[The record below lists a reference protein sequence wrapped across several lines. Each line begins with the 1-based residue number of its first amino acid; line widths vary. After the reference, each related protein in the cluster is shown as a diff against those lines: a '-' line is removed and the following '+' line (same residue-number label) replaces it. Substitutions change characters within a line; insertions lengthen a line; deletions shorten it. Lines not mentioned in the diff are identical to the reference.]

1 MEFTELAAMAGA
13 HAEARALQVALK
25 LGIFELLVQ
34 QASQAANEIAASL
47 GTDRRATM
55 LLANAMVAL
64 GLLDKHEDNYR
75 LSSTAYRYLVKSSPE
90 YLGGMILFDE
100 AIFPYWVTLEDSVRS
115 GTSARS
121 PDMFQSA
128 PEDTERFIRAMDSL
142 TRARGDAA
150 WVAEHLDLAGIRT
163 VADLGGGP
171 GTYLAAIV
179 QRHQKV
185 RGAVWDLPATLKV
198 TRRILAERE
207 PQIMARIELLEV
219 DYLKA
224 PLPGPVDAVF
234 MSNIVHSEQERDNAS
249 LMAKCFDAIAPGGLI
264 ALKDHVMNGDLTD
277 PRAGAIFSLYLLL
290 MTRGR
295 DYSFDEIAGWLSA
308 AGFID
313 TKMHRLPN
321 PPFTSSLVTARRP

>member
-1 MEFTELAAMAGA
+1 MEFAELAAMAGA
-13 HAEARALQVALK
+13 HAEARAIQVALK
-25 LGIFELLVQ
+25 LGIFELLAQ
-34 QASQAANEIAASL
+34 SSQDENAIAAAL

-55 LLANAMVAL
+55 LLANGMVAL
-64 GLLDKHEDNYR
+64 GLLEKHDGTYR
-75 LSSTAYRYLVKSSPE
+75 LSGAADRYLVKSSPE
-90 YLGGMILFDE
+90 YLGSMILFDE
-100 AIFPYWVTLEDSVRS
+100 AIFPYWATLEDSIRS
-115 GTSARS
+115 GASARS

-142 TRARGDAA
+142 TRARGDAE
-150 WVAEHLDLAGIRT
+150 WVADHLDLAGVRT
-163 VADLGGGP
+163 IADLGGGP

-179 QRHQKV
+179 RRHSKV

-207 PQIMARIELLEV
+207 PEVMARIELLEV
-219 DYLKA
+219 DYLKG

-234 MSNIVHSEQERDNAS
+234 MSNIVHSEQETDNAR

-264 ALKDHVMNGDLTD
+264 ALKDHVMNRDLTD

-290 MTRGR
+290 TTRGR
-295 DYSFDEIAGWLSA
+295 DYSLDEIAGWLTA

-313 TKMHRLPN
+313 IKIHNLPN

>member
-1 MEFTELAAMAGA
+1 MEFAELAAMAGA
-13 HAEARALQVALK
+13 HAEARAIQVALK
-25 LGIFELLVQ
+25 LGIFELLAQ
-34 QASQAANEIAASL
+34 GSQAASAIADTL

-64 GLLDKHEDNYR
+64 GLLEKNGGNYR
-75 LSSTAYRYLVKSSPE
+75 LSGAAGRYLVKSSPE

-100 AIFPYWVTLEDSVRS
+100 AIFPYWAKLEDSIRS
-115 GTSARS
+115 GASARS

-142 TRARGDAA
+142 TRGRGDAA
-150 WVAEHLDLAGIRT
+150 WVADHLDLAGIRT
-163 VADLGGGP
+163 IADLGGGP
-171 GTYLAAIV
+171 GTYLAAILK
-179 QRHQKV
+179 QDLKI
-185 RGAVWDLPATLKV
+185 RGAIWDLPATLKV

-207 PQIMARIELLEV
+207 PELTARIELLEV

-234 MSNIVHSEQERDNAS
+234 MSNIVHSEQEADNTT
-249 LMAKCFDAIAPGGLI
+249 LMAKCFDAITPGGLI
-264 ALKDHVMNGDLTD
+264 ALKDHVMNRDLTD
-277 PRAGAIFSLYLLL
+277 PRAGAVFSLYLLL
-290 MTRGR
+290 TTRGR
-295 DYSFDEIAGWLSA
+295 DYSFDEIAGWLTA

-313 TKMHRLPN
+313 TKVHTLPN

>member
-1 MEFTELAAMAGA
+1 MEFAELAAMAGA
-13 HAEARALQVALK
+13 HAEARAIQVALK
-25 LGIFELLVQ
+25 LGIFELLAQ
-34 QASQAANEIAASL
+34 GSQAASAIADTL

-64 GLLDKHEDNYR
+64 GLLEKHGGNYR
-75 LSSTAYRYLVKSSPE
+75 LSGAAGRYLVRSSPE

-100 AIFPYWVTLEDSVRS
+100 AIFPYWAKLEDSIRS
-115 GTSARS
+115 GASARS
-121 PDMFQSA
+121 PDMFQSV

-142 TRARGDAA
+142 TRGRGDAA
-150 WVAEHLDLAGIRT
+150 WVADHLDLAGIRT
-163 VADLGGGP
+163 IADLGGGP
-171 GTYLAAIV
+171 GTYLAAILK
-179 QRHQKV
+179 QDLKI
-185 RGAVWDLPATLKV
+185 RGAIWDLPATLKV

-207 PQIMARIELLEV
+207 PELTARIELLEV

-234 MSNIVHSEQERDNAS
+234 MSNIVHSEQEADNTT

-264 ALKDHVMNGDLTD
+264 ALKDHVMNRDLTD
-277 PRAGAIFSLYLLL
+277 PRAGAVFSLYLLL
-290 MTRGR
+290 TTRGR
-295 DYSFDEIAGWLSA
+295 DYSFDEIAGWLTA

-313 TKMHRLPN
+313 TKVHTLPN

>member
-1 MEFTELAAMAGA
+1 MEFTELAALAGA
-13 HAEARALQVALK
+13 HAEARAIQVALK
-25 LGIFELLVQ
+25 LGMFELLA
-34 QASQAANEIAASL
+34 QASQTENAIAATL
-47 GTDRRATM
+47 GTDPRATM

-64 GLLDKHEDNYR
+64 GLLEKHAGNYR
-75 LSSTAYRYLVKSSPE
+75 LSSTADQYLVKSSPE

-100 AIFPYWVTLEDSVRS
+100 AIFPYWATLEDSIRS
-115 GTSARS
+115 GACARL

-179 QRHQKV
+179 RRHSKV

-207 PQIMARIELLEV
+207 TDIAERIELLEV
-219 DYLKA
+219 DYHEA
-224 PLPGPVDAVF
+224 RLPGPVDAVF
-234 MSNIVHSEQERDNAS
+234 LSNIVHSEQEAENTH

-264 ALKDHVMNGDLTD
+264 AIKDHVMNRDLTN
-277 PRAGAIFSLYLLL
+277 PRAGAVFSLYLLL
-290 MTRGR
+290 TTRGR
-295 DYSFDEIAGWLSA
+295 DYSFDEIARWLSA
-308 AGFID
+308 AGFVD
-313 TKMHRLPN
+313 TKMQMLPS

>member
-1 MEFTELAAMAGA
+1 MEFAELAAMAGA
-13 HAEARALQVALK
+13 HAEARAIQVALK
-25 LGIFELLVQ
+25 LGIFELLAQ
-34 QASQAANEIAASL
+34 GSQDESAIAARL

-55 LLANAMVAL
+55 LLATAMVAL
-64 GLLDKHEDNYR
+64 GLLEKPEGNYR
-75 LSSTAYRYLVKSSPE
+75 LSAAAGRYLVKSSPE

-100 AIFPYWVTLEDSVRS
+100 AIFPFWATLEDSIRS
-115 GTSARS
+115 GATARS

-128 PEDTERFIRAMDSL
+128 PEDTERFIHAMDSL

-150 WVAEHLDLAGIRT
+150 WVADHLDLAGVRT
-163 VADLGGGP
+163 IADLGGGP
-171 GTYLAAIV
+171 GTYLAAILR
-179 QRHQKV
+179 RHSKIQ
-185 RGAVWDLPATLKV
+185 GAIWDLPATLKV
-198 TRRILAERE
+198 TRPILSERE
-207 PQIMARIELLEV
+207 PEVTMRIELVEV

-234 MSNIVHSEQERDNAS
+234 MSNIVHSEPETDNAC

-264 ALKDHVMNGDLTD
+264 ALKDHVMNRDLTD

-313 TKMHRLPN
+313 TKMHRLPS

>member
-1 MEFTELAAMAGA
+1 MEFAELAAMAGA
-13 HAEARALQVALK
+13 HAEARAIQVALK
-25 LGIFELLVQ
+25 LGIFELL
-34 QASQAANEIAASL
+34 ARGSQDQNAIAAAL

-55 LLANAMVAL
+55 LLANGMVAL
-64 GLLDKHEDNYR
+64 GLLEKRDGTYR
-75 LSSTAYRYLVKSSPE
+75 LSGAADRYLVKSSPE

-100 AIFPYWVTLEDSVRS
+100 AIFPYWATLEDSIRS
-115 GTSARS
+115 GASARS

-150 WVAEHLDLAGIRT
+150 WVADHLDLAGVRT
-163 VADLGGGP
+163 IADLGGGP

-179 QRHQKV
+179 RRHSKV

-198 TRRILAERE
+198 TRRILTERE
-207 PQIMARIELLEV
+207 PEVMARIELLEV
-219 DYLKA
+219 DYLKG
-224 PLPGPVDAVF
+224 PLPGSVDAVF
-234 MSNIVHSEQERDNAS
+234 MSNIVHSEQETDNAR

-264 ALKDHVMNGDLTD
+264 ALKDHVMNRDLTD

-290 MTRGR
+290 ATRGR
-295 DYSFDEIAGWLSA
+295 DYSFDEIAGWMTA

-313 TKMHRLPN
+313 IKIHKLPN

>member
-1 MEFTELAAMAGA
+1 MEFAELAAMAGA
-13 HAEARALQVALK
+13 HAEARAIQVALK
-25 LGIFELLVQ
+25 LGIFELLAQ
-34 QASQAANEIAASL
+34 GSQAASAIADTL

-64 GLLDKHEDNYR
+64 GLLEKHEGNYR
-75 LSSTAYRYLVKSSPE
+75 LSGAAGRYLVKSSPE
-90 YLGGMILFDE
+90 YLGAMILFDE
-100 AIFPYWVTLEDSVRS
+100 AIFPYWAKLEDSIRS
-115 GTSARS
+115 GASARS

-142 TRARGDAA
+142 TRGRGDAA
-150 WVAEHLDLAGIRT
+150 WVADHLDLAGIRT
-163 VADLGGGP
+163 IADLGGGP
-171 GTYLAAIV
+171 GTYLAAILK
-179 QRHQKV
+179 QDLKI
-185 RGAVWDLPATLKV
+185 RGAIWDLPATLKV

-207 PQIMARIELLEV
+207 PELTARIELLEV

-234 MSNIVHSEQERDNAS
+234 MSNIVHSEQEADNTT

-264 ALKDHVMNGDLTD
+264 ALKDHVMNRDLTD
-277 PRAGAIFSLYLLL
+277 PRAGAVFSLYLLL
-290 MTRGR
+290 TTRGR
-295 DYSFDEIAGWLSA
+295 DYSFDEIAGWLTA

-313 TKMHRLPN
+313 TKVHTLPN